1 MPAPYRTILEAQQ
14 QPLIVTR
21 SLTDN
26 CLQGQGA
33 QRINQ
38 IVEVLDTMDSLSPD
52 VQLLQAVLAS
62 AQEMKIDSEGRIMM
76 PSDWLDF
83 AELKNTVTFAGVG
96 RLFEIWN
103 PEIYRAR
110 AEIQRQTIKKN
121 GLPPLVLKPPPQT
134 ESGGA

>member
-1 MPAPYRTILEAQQ
+1 MPAPYRTILETQQ

-21 SLTDN
+21 SLTDS

-52 VQLLQAVLAS
+52 VHLLQAVLAS

-76 PSDWLDF
+76 PSEWLDF
-83 AELKNTVTFAGVG
+83 AELKDTVIFAGVG

-103 PEIYRAR
+103 PETYRTR
-110 AEIQRQTIKKN
+110 AEQQRQTIKKN
-121 GLPPLVLKPPPQT
+121 GLPPLVLKPKKPT